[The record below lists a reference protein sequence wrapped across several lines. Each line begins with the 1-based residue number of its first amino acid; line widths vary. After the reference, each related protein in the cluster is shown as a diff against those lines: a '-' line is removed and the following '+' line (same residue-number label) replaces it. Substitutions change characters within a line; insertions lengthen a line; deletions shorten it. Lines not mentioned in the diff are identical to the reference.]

1 MTTLTRE
8 LPHLTAN
15 HLDIDL
21 SPDKFGFFE
30 SSAHLLNDPAA
41 LRERMAAEGYLFMPG
56 ILDRDEVLRAR
67 RVCVERLVERGL
79 LDLQHDPMD
88 CVAAPDANVAF
99 MPELAR
105 DNAPLMRVL
114 YGGDGAMMRLFEALV
129 GGPALHFDFTWFR
142 AVAPG
147 KGTQPH
153 MDVVYMGRG
162 TKRLYT
168 AWTPIGDVPLEQ
180 GGLMVLE
187 RSHRHERLNKG
198 YGSKDVDTF
207 CVNRRA
213 PGYTRMGGGGN
224 IQAGGVLSKDA
235 VKLRER
241 LGGRWLTAQDYRA
254 GDVLV
259 FSVFL
264 VHASLDNHSD
274 RIRLSSDSRYQSA
287 AEPADHRWMGPNP
300 IAHGPEGKRGM
311 IC

>member
-15 HLDIDL
+15 HLDVDV
-21 SPDKFGFFE
+21 SPDKFGFLE
-30 SSAHLLNDPAA
+30 SSAHLLNDPIA

-56 ILDRDEVLRAR
+56 LLDRDEVLAAR
-67 RVCVERLVERGL
+67 RECARRLTEWGL
-79 LDLQHDPMD
+79 LDPRHDPMD
-88 CVAAPDANVAF
+88 CVAGPGADTGF
-99 MPELAR
+99 LRELAV
-105 DNAPLMRVL
+105 DNAALMKVL
-114 YGGDGAMMRLFEALV
+114 YDGAMMHFFETLV
-129 GGPALHFDFTWFR
+129 GGPALHFDYTWFR

-147 KGTQPH
+147 KGTPPH

-162 TKRLYT
+162 TKRLFT
-168 AWTPIGDVPLEQ
+168 AWTPIGDIPLEH

-187 RSHRHERLNKG
+187 HSHLHDRLNKG
-198 YGSKDVDTF
+198 YGSKDVDMF
-207 CVNRRA
+207 CENRREA
-213 PGYTRMGGGGN
+213 GYTRMGGGGN
-224 IQAGGVLSKDA
+224 IQDGGVLSKNA

-241 LGGRWLTAQDYRA
+241 LGGRWLTADYRA
-254 GDVLV
+254 GDVLI

-264 VHASLDNHSD
+264 VHTSLDNHSD

-300 IAHGPEGKRGM
+300 IAHGPDAKRGM